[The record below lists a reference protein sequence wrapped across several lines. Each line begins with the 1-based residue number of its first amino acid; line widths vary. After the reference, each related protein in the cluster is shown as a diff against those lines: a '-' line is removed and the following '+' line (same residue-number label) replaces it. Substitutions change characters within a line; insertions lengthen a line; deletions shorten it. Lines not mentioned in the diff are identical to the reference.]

1 MPGSKRRSVVAITAR
16 DRVLLESL
24 LLFRLVDRQQA
35 SQIVGFTS
43 VGFANKR
50 LLKLVRA
57 GLLKRFFMPTQT
69 RGVGA
74 LYALTGKAIE
84 LIGAEARPL
93 RRKNHALLTTDM
105 FVVHQLAIN
114 SVLLQAKQAPTAAG
128 AAATVAAR
136 LLTFRSVLSKS
147 VPLLPDA
154 YFELNAPSGLYPMF
168 LEVDL
173 GNESLKVLEKKAQ
186 QYILLAASGEYERI
200 FKHLRFRVLI
210 VASSDRRLESI
221 RKVVAK
227 HTNKIFWF
235 STLNVINSDGLFA
248 PVWLRPE
255 GQEKQSLL

>member
-1 MPGSKRRSVVAITAR
+1 MTGSKRQSVVAITAR

-24 LLFRLVDRQQA
+24 LLFRIVDRQQA
-35 SQIVGFTS
+35 SQIAELPS

-57 GLLKRFFMPTQT
+57 GLLKRCFMPTQN

-74 LYALTGKAIE
+74 FYALTGKAIQ

-93 RRKNHALLTTDM
+93 RRKNDALLTTDL

-114 SVLLQAKQAPTAAG
+114 SVLLQAKQAPAVAG
-128 AAATVAAR
+128 AAAR

-173 GNESLKVLEKKAQ
+173 GNESLKVLERKAE
-186 QYILLAASGEYERI
+186 QYILLATSGEYQRI
-200 FKHLRFRVLI
+200 FKQLRFRVLI
-210 VASSDRRLESI
+210 VTSSDRRLEGI
-221 RKVVAK
+221 RKIISK

-235 STLNVINSDGLFA
+235 STLNAINSDGVFA
-248 PVWLRPE
+248 PIWLRPE